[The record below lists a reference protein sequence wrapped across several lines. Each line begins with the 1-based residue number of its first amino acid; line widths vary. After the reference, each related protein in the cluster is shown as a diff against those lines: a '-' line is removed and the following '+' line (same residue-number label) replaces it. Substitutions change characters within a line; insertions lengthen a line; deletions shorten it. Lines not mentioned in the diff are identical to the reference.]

1 MEKLTK
7 SMPLFKER
15 NCSVSIVLDSRTR
28 RKNAYE
34 FPLSLRFTIDR
45 KFFYLTVGSS
55 FSEKKFSDICNAT
68 KCKSENYKLQKEWKD
83 TFVPKYKKVLSN
95 LNKGGIL
102 TFEMVRQCII
112 GEDVVLSEEETTKS
126 QSFISIW
133 EQVINGFKTDDGGA
147 RFTTAES
154 YECALKSFRKILG
167 ANTIKGFCISAAE
180 IQKWK
185 DGMHNGVK
193 DENGAVVGKISD
205 TTVGIYLRC
214 CRAVWTDDGGAR
226 FTTAESY
233 ECALKSFR
241 KILGANTIK
250 GFCISAAEIQK
261 WKDGMHNGVKD
272 ENGAVVGKISDTTV
286 GIYLR
291 CCRAVWNRCVHEGF
305 LKDIPYPFSNKK
317 EKGLVSIPKSAKRK
331 QNFLNVAQMTELYNL
346 FVSKEYPEHWTEEY
360 TQRAHYSLGLF
371 LAQYLCNGF
380 NMADAGRLTYDNYYY
395 KTDGKAFRFNRKKT
409 SRRSADGSEVI
420 VPIIPPLQYVLD
432 EIAAPPTRDGF
443 VFPDILKGAETEEL
457 RRKYTVQENSNV
469 KDRVIKICHEAL
481 HWDKSICPSGTWCRH
496 SFATNL
502 HNAGVD
508 MDYISESMGHASSDH
523 AITQIYIEH
532 YPLDIQMQNNSK
544 LLNLGETSERD
555 ALLAKLANMSTEEL
569 AKLFA

>member
-7 SMPLFKER
+7 SMSLFKER

-55 FSEKKFSDICNAT
+55 FTEKKFSDICNAT

-83 TFVPKYKKVLSN
+83 TFVPKYKDVLSN

-102 TFEMVRQCII
+102 TFEMVRQRIMS
-112 GEDVVLSEEETTKS
+112 EDVTLSEKEITKS

-133 EQVINGFKTDDGGA
+133 EQVIKGFKTDDGGA

-154 YECALKSFRKILG
+154 YECALKSFKKILG
-167 ANTIKGFCISAAE
+167 TNTIKGFCISAAE

-185 DGMHNGVK
+185 EGMHNGVK
-193 DENGAVVGKISD
+193 DEKGANVGKISD
-205 TTVGIYLRC
+205 TT
-214 CRAVWTDDGGAR
+214 A
-226 FTTAESY
+226 
-233 ECALKSFR
+233 
-241 KILGANTIK
+241 
-250 GFCISAAEIQK
+250 
-261 WKDGMHNGVKD
+261 
-272 ENGAVVGKISDTTV
+272 

-291 CCRAVWNRCVHEGF
+291 CCRAVWNRCVHEGY
-305 LKDIPYPFSNKK
+305 LKDVPYPFSNKK
-317 EKGLVSIPKSAKRK
+317 EKRLVSIPKSAKRK
-331 QNFLNVAQMTELYNL
+331 QSILNVNQMTELYDL
-346 FVSKEYPEHWTEEY
+346 FVSKKYPEHWSEEY

-380 NMADAGRLTYDNYYY
+380 NMADAGRLTYNCNNNQT
-395 KTDGKAFRFNRKKT
+395 KGKAFRFNRKKT
-409 SRRSADGSEVI
+409 SRRSADGSEVV
-420 VPIIPPLQYVLD
+420 VPIIPPLRYILD

-457 RRKYTVQENSNV
+457 CRKYTMQENSNV
-469 KDRVIKICHEAL
+469 KGRVIKICHEAL
-481 HWDKSICPSGTWCRH
+481 NWDKSICPSGTWCRH

-502 HNAGVD
+502 HNARVD
-508 MDYISESMGHASSDH
+508 MDYISESMGHSTSDH

-532 YPLDIQMQNNSK
+532 YPLEIQMENNSK
-544 LLNLGETSERD
+544 LLNLAKTSERD
-555 ALLAKLANMSTEEL
+555 LLLERLASMSTEEL
-569 AKLFA
+569 TKLFTRT